1 MWKNKVKKKENS
13 ARICFSWFDWDQH
26 GEGVRPVMAAGNF
39 ILLQMGVKYFLSHPQ
54 PQVLYDKSYQESFY
68 KICIYLWRNGDRMDF
83 YVIIVVTPV
92 QYVISEDIRKEG
104 CNVPRVWTRWSTH
117 STTLATRSRTSGTG
131 TSPKW
136 MHAVSWVFRSISTG
150 EKLVTVNRLG

>member
-54 PQVLYDKSYQESFY
+54 PQVLYDKSYQKSFY

-92 QYVISEDIRKEG
+92 QYVISEDIS
-104 CNVPRVWTRWSTH
+104 NVSKLHSVYTVHVHWPAEVHARGGVPEQRRHKPRPRAGVI
-117 STTLATRSRTSGTG
+117 
-131 TSPKW
+131 
-136 MHAVSWVFRSISTG
+136 HAGVRGVPEVGPR
-150 EKLVTVNRLG
+150 

>member
-1 MWKNKVKKKENS
+1 
-13 ARICFSWFDWDQH
+13 
-26 GEGVRPVMAAGNF
+26 MAAGNF

-54 PQVLYDKSYQESFY
+54 PQVLYDKSYQKSFY

-104 CNVPRVWTRWSTH
+104 CNVPRVHHIGDKIKNIGHWDIAKMNARC
-117 STTLATRSRTSGTG
+117 
-131 TSPKW
+131 
-136 MHAVSWVFRSISTG
+136 
-150 EKLVTVNRLG
+150 KLSLQKYIDR